1 MSGFK
6 LDANGDIEVDSNG
19 KILLLSTYQELVK
32 QRLQIKLRTFKGE
45 WWLDTSFGIPYR
57 DTGDG
62 RAIIGKGYSKTD
74 IDALYIAAIKSD
86 QDVLSIKSFSSTYN
100 SITRLYDL
108 NFEVKVRNGDLLTSS
123 YVPVW
128 NEETYV
134 YNPNLISSS
143 CSIEFNDWALA
154 LHPIVHTY
162 IPYGPTFGW
171 LGALDIGLNTIDI

>member
-6 LDANGDIEVDSNG
+6 LDANGDIEVDSTG
-19 KILLLSTYQELVK
+19 KMLLLSTYQELVK

-74 IDALYIAAIKSD
+74 IDALYVAAIKSD
-86 QDVLSIKSFSSTYN
+86 PDVLSIKYFNSTYN

-108 NFEVKVRNGDLLTSS
+108 NFEVKVRNENLTTTSYSAPWQEETYTYNPTTLTSS
-123 YVPVW
+123 C
-128 NEETYV
+128 N
-134 YNPNLISSS
+134 ID
-143 CSIEFNDWALA
+143 FGDWVAE

-162 IPYGPTFGW
+162 LPYGTTFGW
-171 LGALDIGLNTIDI
+171 LGALDTGLNTIDI

>member
-19 KILLLSTYQELVK
+19 KMLLLSTYQELVK

-86 QDVLSIKSFSSTYN
+86 EDVLSIKTFSSTYN
-100 SITRLYDL
+100 PVTRLYDL
-108 NFEVKVRNGDLLTSS
+108 NFEVKVRNGDLLSSS

-128 NEETYV
+128 NEETYT
-134 YNPNLISSS
+134 YNPTTLTSS
-143 CSIEFNDWALA
+143 CDINFSDWVTD
-154 LHPIVHTY
+154 LHPTVHQDLPDALQP
-162 IPYGPTFGW
+162 PYNW
-171 LGALDIGLNTIDI
+171 